1 MSRYSKEKINKE
13 ALKGSLESPVS
24 LFPLGIS
31 LLSGLTSFLF
41 GSSFILDAIMYTGLG
56 LGLGAW
62 FINFFIRKD
71 HFASQYL
78 KALEKK
84 LNEQNDKMLA
94 KIKQEFQE
102 NDLGNDTRVYGDQ
115 GYEQFERIQDKF
127 EAISEILEKK
137 FNPGE
142 LTHRRFLAS
151 AEEVYLSVLDNLNE
165 IAGMLKT
172 TEAID
177 SAYIEKRL
185 RYFKKKKELNA
196 DDEKEINSLNKR
208 KNIKSKQIEHI
219 NKLLSTNEQAMTSLD
234 ETMTSIASVKTKQG
248 ASQDIEQTIGQLE
261 RLAKSAKKYEL

>member
-1 MSRYSKEKINKE
+1 MGRYSKEKINKE
-13 ALKGSLESPVS
+13 TLKGSLESPVT
-24 LFPLGIS
+24 LFSLGIS
-31 LLSGLTSFLF
+31 FLAGVTSFLF
-41 GSSFILDAIMYTGLG
+41 GSGFILNTIMYAGLG
-56 LGLGAW
+56 IGLGSW
-62 FINFFIRKD
+62 LINYFLRKD
-71 HFASQYL
+71 HFASEYL
-78 KALEKK
+78 KALEKQ

-94 KIKQEFQE
+94 KIKHEFQE
-102 NDLGNDTRVYGDQ
+102 SDLSEDTRVYGDQ

-127 EAISEILEKK
+127 ETISDILEKK

-165 IAGMLKT
+165 IASMLNT

-177 SAYIEKRL
+177 ASYIDKRL
-185 RYFKKKKELNA
+185 EYFKTKEDINA
-196 DDEKEINSLNKR
+196 DDQKEIDSLNKR
-208 KNIKSKQIEHI
+208 KSIKSKQIEHI